1 MKYWQTLQGIQN
13 SPQTKTND
21 MADIVVHPEFNA
33 HYRQIQAIRK
43 RIVQTLAQR
52 EELVSVVCPNLSMEY
67 YIHLEPE
74 DTKLFQLQCQFK
86 RLKREISLIQWYINQ
101 QLPIDMAEIQRKL
114 DMEYQEYDDM
124 VRRQFEER
132 QKAFDRKK
140 RMFQLSDKD
149 QKRLQDTY
157 RKIVPKLHPDLNP
170 NATAAQIKLF
180 IKANEALK
188 SGDVCLMYDILLQ
201 VQEMNLVEYTPP
213 ETIPQLKEEI
223 IRYAK
228 QYNALIREII
238 KIKNDFPYNMI
249 RTLTS
254 KEGIENHLAHIQSE
268 ILQIKVSIAHYN
280 EFKEALLAE
289 HE

>member
-1 MKYWQTLQGIQN
+1 
-13 SPQTKTND
+13 
-21 MADIVVHPEFNA
+21 MADIVVHPIFDA

-43 RIVQTLAQR
+43 RIVLALTLR
-52 EELVSVVCPNLSMEY
+52 EDLISVICPNLSMEY

-74 DTKLFQLQCQFK
+74 ETKLFQLQCQFK

-101 QLPIDMAEIQRKL
+101 QLPIDMEEIQRKL
-114 DMEYQEYDDM
+114 DLEYQEYDDM
-124 VRRQFEER
+124 VRRQYEER
-132 QKAFDRKK
+132 QKALDRKK

-180 IKANEALK
+180 IQANEALK
-188 SGDVCLMYDILLQ
+188 SGDIGLMYDILLQ

-213 ETIPQLKEEI
+213 QTIPRLKEEI
-223 IRYAK
+223 VRYAK
-228 QYNALIREII
+228 QYNALIWEII
-238 KIKNDFPYNMI
+238 KIKNDFPYNMK
-249 RTLTS
+249 RALSS
-254 KEGIENHLAHIQSE
+254 KEGIESHLLHLQSE
-268 ILQIKVSIAHYN
+268 MQKIKVNIAHYN
-280 EFKEALLAE
+280 EYKEALLAE

>member
-1 MKYWQTLQGIQN
+1 
-13 SPQTKTND
+13 
-21 MADIVVHPEFNA
+21 MADIVVHPIFDA

-52 EELVSVVCPNLSMEY
+52 EELVSVICPNLSMEY

-74 DTKLFQLQCQFK
+74 DTKLFQLQLQFK

-101 QLPIDMAEIQRKL
+101 QLPIDMEEIQRQL
-114 DMEYQEYDDM
+114 DLEYQEYDDM
-124 VRRQFEER
+124 VRRRFEER
-132 QKAFDRKK
+132 QKAFNRKK

-149 QKRLQDTY
+149 QKRLQDAY

-170 NATAAQIKLF
+170 NATSAQIKLF

-188 SGDVCLMYDILLQ
+188 TGDIGLMYDILLQ

-213 ETIPQLKEEI
+213 QTIPQLKEEI

-249 RTLTS
+249 RTLSS
-254 KEGIENHLAHIQSE
+254 KEGIENHLLHVQSE
-268 ILQIKVSIAHYN
+268 MQKIKVNIAHYN
-280 EFKEALLAE
+280 ELKEALLAE
-289 HE
+289 NE

>member
-1 MKYWQTLQGIQN
+1 
-13 SPQTKTND
+13 
-21 MADIVVHPEFNA
+21 MADIVVHPIFDA

-52 EELVSVVCPNLSMEY
+52 EELVSVICPNLSMEY

-101 QLPIDMAEIQRKL
+101 QLPIDMEEIQRKL
-114 DMEYQEYDDM
+114 DMEYQEYDEM
-124 VRRQFEER
+124 VRRQYEER

-180 IKANEALK
+180 IQANEALK
-188 SGDVCLMYDILLQ
+188 SGDVHLMYDILLQ

-213 ETIPQLKEEI
+213 QTIPRLKEEI

-228 QYNALIREII
+228 QYNALIWEII

-254 KEGIENHLAHIQSE
+254 KEGIANHLAQIQSE
-268 ILQIKVSIAHYN
+268 IQKIKVNIAHYN